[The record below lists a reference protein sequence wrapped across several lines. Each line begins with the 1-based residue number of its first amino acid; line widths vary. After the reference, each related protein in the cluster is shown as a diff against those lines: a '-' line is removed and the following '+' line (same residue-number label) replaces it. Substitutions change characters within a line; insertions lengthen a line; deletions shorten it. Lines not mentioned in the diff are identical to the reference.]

1 MVSYALA
8 FPCVI
13 DIVGTSNTDLCI
25 LPHNKF
31 GARKNLQRFSQRKYT
46 NPSSNAPS
54 APQRN
59 HFLNASLDFVLLAG
73 EGVVLDGENEWERWP
88 SESVRV
94 SEFLLGGWEVE
105 VDSEF
110 EVLMS
115 SEGMRG
121 M

>member
-1 MVSYALA
+1 MT
-8 FPCVI
+8 FPGI
-13 DIVGTSNTDLCI
+13 LGITGASNTDLCI
-25 LPHNKF
+25 IPHSKF
-31 GARKNLQRFSQRKYT
+31 GARKTPQQFSQQTYT

-59 HFLNASLDFVLLAG
+59 HFLNASLNFVLLAG